1 MVHSYHMQQR
11 LSYKSHTCLTKYEG
25 NITILK
31 PNDELQQLRIDK
43 CEISHTFDFTNVEFH
58 TLRFAKCEIS
68 HTSIR

>member
-1 MVHSYHMQQR
+1 MVHSCHMQQR

-43 CEISHTFDFTNVEFH
+43 CEISHT
-58 TLRFAKCEIS
+58 
-68 HTSIR
+68 SI